1 MEKILL
7 GTRIPSPLAEE
18 LKKTCQEKGLKISYL
33 VTEALREKL
42 EELKEEEED
51 IATVEARE
59 NEPTFSEEEWN
70 KFLRHKG
77 KATYKR

>member
-1 MEKILL
+1 MLSFVNGGEIMEKILL

-42 EELKEEEED
+42 EELKEEEKAKLLIED
-51 IATVEARE
+51 
-59 NEPTFSEEEWN
+59 
-70 KFLRHKG
+70 K
-77 KATYKR
+77 

>member
-70 KFLRHKG
+70 KLLRHKG
-77 KATYKR
+77 IDV